1 MLQWPLEIRN
11 TDVWGI
17 PFSFASV
24 SGSESWITA
33 LSLLSDESSIPK
45 EKLDHSVLLLP
56 PKRREGCAEA
66 HNLKP
71 FTLVCYS
78 GPGLCDPGSLATAA
92 LKGNLWKNPTAKW
105 APVQTKGAWSH
116 WREIAHKCHGDWSNR
131 FLFACVYFIFWNKN
145 LQGRTNVSCT
155 TASSKTVSN

>member
-1 MLQWPLEIRN
+1 MFGGFP
-11 TDVWGI
+11 
-17 PFSFASV
+17 
-24 SGSESWITA
+24 
-33 LSLLSDESSIPK
+33 SLLQVFLGQSLELQLFLCSQMRATSQSIPK

-78 GPGLCDPGSLATAA
+78 GPELCNPGSLARAA